1 MNESQSI
8 KELTDASSHV
18 HGEGGKY
25 DGVSNR
31 GHVQEYIR
39 CDLGI
44 KAGGMGHSCDSE
56 MFSLKDNL

>member
-1 MNESQSI
+1 M
-8 KELTDASSHV
+8 SHSPSKNLQM
-18 HGEGGKY
+18 HPAMCMGREANT
-25 DGVSNR
+25 SNR